1 MEVAKHIIS
10 KLSQAEGER
19 KRILVGIC
27 GRAGAGKTTIAEKIA
42 KELNAS
48 KIDNVFYSGDWRF
61 ILDSKGRK
69 LWLHEKWK
77 AGIDA
82 YLYAINQYNWW
93 NFETIS
99 NELDKLTKG
108 SSIAIDNAYDRT
120 TGKRSL
126 QVNITAIEKGVILYE
141 NCILGGVELLEK
153 LDVVVLLNTPDNICF
168 ERIIKKDVSRRSL
181 TDIAARFIITT
192 YSENIFLE
200 MLLDKFSNKVLV
212 CDSDG
217 KFGRS
222 PDIQKVSQIPVPIP
236 EREYEIRKKGV
247 IFCDLDGTIIKHV
260 PVPSATGEEIEII
273 KGSAEKLNEFIKEG
287 YHLVLT
293 TSRPYNK
300 VFGVLDKLKSKGIE
314 FDQII
319 CDLPVG
325 PRHLINDSKDDE
337 VRAIIHPLK
346 RDEGIGHIKL

>member
-141 NCILGGVELLEK
+141 NCILGG
-153 LDVVVLLNTPDNICF
+153 
-168 ERIIKKDVSRRSL
+168 
-181 TDIAARFIITT
+181 
-192 YSENIFLE
+192 
-200 MLLDKFSNKVLV
+200 
-212 CDSDG
+212 
-217 KFGRS
+217 GRTF
-222 PDIQKVSQIPVPIP
+222 
-236 EREYEIRKKGV
+236 RK
-247 IFCDLDGTIIKHV
+247 
-260 PVPSATGEEIEII
+260 A
-273 KGSAEKLNEFIKEG
+273 
-287 YHLVLT
+287 
-293 TSRPYNK
+293 
-300 VFGVLDKLKSKGIE
+300 
-314 FDQII
+314 
-319 CDLPVG
+319 
-325 PRHLINDSKDDE
+325 
-337 VRAIIHPLK
+337 
-346 RDEGIGHIKL
+346 